1 MRFTSSGTSIS
12 LLLVCTALLAG
23 QLPGQTSKTAAKAM
37 PVRQQTPNDSNARPE
52 NGGVEVING
61 STRWIERLDEPVAGS
76 AGRTPYVPSVNKV
89 DVITGSSKQSQLF
102 LGEQSGERQS
112 GKRTAGHPSM
122 RRDENEPAPVPR
134 VEIING
140 TQFEMKSFEGI
151 AEEPSL
157 EERERQRRQRVVLH
171 VESVESAKKL
181 KDTNPV
187 VTAVVTS
194 ESERGNATPVV
205 VLVASSES
213 KRAGRAVGDVPPVVW
228 VTPNPPKRPPYHP
241 ETSVPQ

>member
-23 QLPGQTSKTAAKAM
+23 QLLGQTSKTAAKAM

-61 STRWIERLDEPVAGS
+61 STRWIERLDEPVTGS
-76 AGRTPYVPSVNKV
+76 TGRTPYVPSVNKV

-102 LGEQSGERQS
+102 LGEQSGETRRGRGS
-112 GKRTAGHPSM
+112 AGHLSTKG
-122 RRDENEPAPVPR
+122 EGIEPAPR

-181 KDTNPV
+181 KDPNPV

-194 ESERGNATPVV
+194 ESEQGNATPVV

>member
-1 MRFTSSGTSIS
+1 MRFTSSGTRIS

-23 QLPGQTSKTAAKAM
+23 QLLGQTSKTAAKAM

-102 LGEQSGERQS
+102 LGEQSGETRRGRGS
-112 GKRTAGHPSM
+112 AGHLSTKG
-122 RRDENEPAPVPR
+122 EGIEPAPR

>member
-1 MRFTSSGTSIS
+1 
-12 LLLVCTALLAG
+12 
-23 QLPGQTSKTAAKAM
+23 M

-102 LGEQSGERQS
+102 LGEQSGETRRGRGS
-112 GKRTAGHPSM
+112 AGHLSTKG
-122 RRDENEPAPVPR
+122 EGIEPAPR

>member
-1 MRFTSSGTSIS
+1 MRFTSSGKRIS

-102 LGEQSGERQS
+102 LGEQSGETRRGRGS
-112 GKRTAGHPSM
+112 AGHPSAKG
-122 RRDENEPAPVPR
+122 EGIEPAPR

-151 AEEPSL
+151 AEEPS
-157 EERERQRRQRVVLH
+157 
-171 VESVESAKKL
+171 
-181 KDTNPV
+181 
-187 VTAVVTS
+187 
-194 ESERGNATPVV
+194 
-205 VLVASSES
+205 
-213 KRAGRAVGDVPPVVW
+213 
-228 VTPNPPKRPPYHP
+228 
-241 ETSVPQ
+241 

>member
-23 QLPGQTSKTAAKAM
+23 QLLGQTSKTAAKAM

-61 STRWIERLDEPVAGS
+61 STRWIERLDEPVTGS

-102 LGEQSGERQS
+102 LGEQSGETRRGRGS
-112 GKRTAGHPSM
+112 AGHLSTKG
-122 RRDENEPAPVPR
+122 EGIEPAPR

>member
-1 MRFTSSGTSIS
+1 MRFTSSGTRIS

-23 QLPGQTSKTAAKAM
+23 QLPGQTSKTGAKAI
-37 PVRQQTPNDSNARPE
+37 PVRQQTPNDSNAQRE

-61 STRWIERLDEPVAGS
+61 STRWIERLDEPVTGS
-76 AGRTPYVPSVNKV
+76 TGRTPYVPSVNKV

-102 LGEQSGERQS
+102 LGEQSGETRRGRGS
-112 GKRTAGHPSM
+112 AGHLSTKG
-122 RRDENEPAPVPR
+122 EGIEPAPR

-181 KDTNPV
+181 KDPNPV

>member
-1 MRFTSSGTSIS
+1 MRFTSSGKSIS

-61 STRWIERLDEPVAGS
+61 STRWIERLDEPVTGS
-76 AGRTPYVPSVNKV
+76 TGRTPYVPSVNKV

-102 LGEQSGERQS
+102 LGEQSGETRRGRGS
-112 GKRTAGHPSM
+112 AGHLSTKG
-122 RRDENEPAPVPR
+122 EGIEPAPR

>member
-61 STRWIERLDEPVAGS
+61 STRWIERLDEPVTGS
-76 AGRTPYVPSVNKV
+76 TGRTPYVPSVNKV

-102 LGEQSGERQS
+102 LGEQSGETRRGRGS
-112 GKRTAGHPSM
+112 AGHLSTKG
-122 RRDENEPAPVPR
+122 EGIEPVPR

-181 KDTNPV
+181 KDPNPV

-194 ESERGNATPVV
+194 ESERGNSAPVV

>member
-1 MRFTSSGTSIS
+1 MPFARSASGIA
-12 LLLVCTALLAG
+12 LLVACTALMAG
-23 QLPGQTSKTAAKAM
+23 QLPGQTSKTTAQGL
-37 PVRQQTPNDSNARPE
+37 PVRQQTPNRSNAQPE

-61 STRWIERLDEPVAGS
+61 STRWIERLDAPEAGS
-76 AGRTPYVPSVNKV
+76 TGRTPYVPSVNKV

-102 LGEQSGERQS
+102 LGEQSGEMRS
-112 GKRTAGHPSM
+112 GKRTAGHSAAKG
-122 RRDENEPAPVPR
+122 EGVEPAPR

-140 TQFEMKSFEGI
+140 TQFETRSFEGI

-157 EERERQRRQRVVLH
+157 EERERQRRERVVVH

-181 KDTNPV
+181 KDAIPV

-194 ESERGNATPVV
+194 ESERGNRSPVV

-213 KRAGRAVGDVPPVVW
+213 KSVGSVDVPPVVW
-228 VTPNPPKRPPYHP
+228 VAPNPPKRPPYHP
-241 ETSVPQ
+241 APSGPQ

>member
-23 QLPGQTSKTAAKAM
+23 QLPGQTSKTGAKAI

-61 STRWIERLDEPVAGS
+61 STRWIERLDEPVTGS

-102 LGEQSGERQS
+102 LGEQSGETRRGRGS
-112 GKRTAGHPSM
+112 AGHLSTKG
-122 RRDENEPAPVPR
+122 EGIEPAPR

>member
-23 QLPGQTSKTAAKAM
+23 QLLGQTSKTAAKAM

-102 LGEQSGERQS
+102 LGEQSGETRRGRGS
-112 GKRTAGHPSM
+112 AGHLSTKG
-122 RRDENEPAPVPR
+122 EGIEPAPR

>member
-23 QLPGQTSKTAAKAM
+23 QLLGQTSKTAAKAM

-61 STRWIERLDEPVAGS
+61 STRWIERLDEPVTGS
-76 AGRTPYVPSVNKV
+76 TGRTPYVPSVNKV

-102 LGEQSGERQS
+102 LGEQSGETRRGRGS
-112 GKRTAGHPSM
+112 AGHLSTKG
-122 RRDENEPAPVPR
+122 EGIEPAPR

-181 KDTNPV
+181 KDPNPV

-194 ESERGNATPVV
+194 ESERGNSAPVV

>member
-23 QLPGQTSKTAAKAM
+23 QLLGQTSKTAAKAM

-61 STRWIERLDEPVAGS
+61 STRWIERLDEPVTGS
-76 AGRTPYVPSVNKV
+76 TGRTPYVPSVNKV

-102 LGEQSGERQS
+102 LGEQSGETRRGRGS
-112 GKRTAGHPSM
+112 AGHLSTKG
-122 RRDENEPAPVPR
+122 EGIEPAPR

>member
-23 QLPGQTSKTAAKAM
+23 QLLGQTSKTAAKAM

-61 STRWIERLDEPVAGS
+61 STRWIERLDEPVTGS

-102 LGEQSGERQS
+102 LGEQSGETRRGRGS
-112 GKRTAGHPSM
+112 AGHLSTKG
-122 RRDENEPAPVPR
+122 EGIEPAPR

-181 KDTNPV
+181 KDPNPV

-194 ESERGNATPVV
+194 ESEQGNATPVV

>member
-1 MRFTSSGTSIS
+1 MRFTSSGNRIS

-23 QLPGQTSKTAAKAM
+23 QLPGQTSKTGAKAI
-37 PVRQQTPNDSNARPE
+37 PVRQQTPNDSNAQRE

-61 STRWIERLDEPVAGS
+61 STRWIERLDEPVTGS
-76 AGRTPYVPSVNKV
+76 TGRTPYVPSVNKV

-102 LGEQSGERQS
+102 LGEQSGETRRGRGS
-112 GKRTAGHPSM
+112 AGHLSTKG
-122 RRDENEPAPVPR
+122 EGIEPVPR

-181 KDTNPV
+181 KDPNPV

>member
-23 QLPGQTSKTAAKAM
+23 QLLGQTSKTAAKAM
-37 PVRQQTPNDSNARPE
+37 PVRQQTPNDSNAQRE

-61 STRWIERLDEPVAGS
+61 STRWIERLDEPVTGS
-76 AGRTPYVPSVNKV
+76 TGRTPYVPSVNKV

-102 LGEQSGERQS
+102 LGEQSGETRRGRGS
-112 GKRTAGHPSM
+112 AGHPSAKG
-122 RRDENEPAPVPR
+122 EGIEPAPR

>member
-1 MRFTSSGTSIS
+1 MRFTSSGTRIS

-102 LGEQSGERQS
+102 LGEQSGETRRGRGS
-112 GKRTAGHPSM
+112 AGHLSTKG
-122 RRDENEPAPVPR
+122 EGIEPAPR

>member
-1 MRFTSSGTSIS
+1 MRFASPGSSFS
-12 LLLVCTALLAG
+12 LLLMCTALLAG
-23 QLPGQTSKTAAKAM
+23 QLQGQSSKTAPKVL
-37 PVRQQTPNDSNARPE
+37 PGRQQTSIDPNAQPE

-61 STRWIERLDEPVAGS
+61 STRWIERLDAPEAGS
-76 AGRTPYVPSVNKV
+76 TGRTPYVPSVNKV

-102 LGEQSGERQS
+102 LGEQTREARPGRSI
-112 GKRTAGHPSM
+112 AGHPSTKG
-122 RRDENEPAPVPR
+122 EGIEPAPR

-140 TQFEMKSFEGI
+140 TQFEVKSFEGI

-157 EERERQRRQRVVLH
+157 EERERQRRERVVVH

-181 KDTNPV
+181 KDAIPV

-213 KRAGRAVGDVPPVVW
+213 KIVGRSVGEVPPVVW
-228 VTPNPPKRPPYHP
+228 VAPNPPKRPPYHP
-241 ETSVPQ
+241 APSGPQ

>member
-61 STRWIERLDEPVAGS
+61 STRWIERLDEPVTGS
-76 AGRTPYVPSVNKV
+76 TGRTPYVPSVNKV

-102 LGEQSGERQS
+102 LGEQSGETRRGRGS
-112 GKRTAGHPSM
+112 AGHLSTKG
-122 RRDENEPAPVPR
+122 EGIEPAPR

>member
-37 PVRQQTPNDSNARPE
+37 PVRQQTPNDSNAQRE

-61 STRWIERLDEPVAGS
+61 STRWIERLDEPVTGS
-76 AGRTPYVPSVNKV
+76 TGRTPYVPSVNKV

-102 LGEQSGERQS
+102 LGEQSGETRRGRGS
-112 GKRTAGHPSM
+112 AGHLSTKG
-122 RRDENEPAPVPR
+122 EGIEPAPR

>member
-1 MRFTSSGTSIS
+1 
-12 LLLVCTALLAG
+12 
-23 QLPGQTSKTAAKAM
+23 M

-61 STRWIERLDEPVAGS
+61 STRWIERLDEPVTGS
-76 AGRTPYVPSVNKV
+76 TGRTPYVPSVNKV

-102 LGEQSGERQS
+102 LGEQSGETRRGRGS
-112 GKRTAGHPSM
+112 AGHLSTKG
-122 RRDENEPAPVPR
+122 EGIEPAPR